1 MKHGLVIAANRLH
14 IHRVEGQGRA
24 AWQVSP
30 GGLVTAMAP
39 ILARRGGHWI
49 GWNGTTS
56 PASGDMAVSGLSI
69 SPIGLNRTQVAD
81 FVRGF

>member
-1 MKHGLVIAANRLH
+1 
-14 IHRVEGQGRA
+14 
-24 AWQVSP
+24 
-30 GGLVTAMAP
+30 MAP